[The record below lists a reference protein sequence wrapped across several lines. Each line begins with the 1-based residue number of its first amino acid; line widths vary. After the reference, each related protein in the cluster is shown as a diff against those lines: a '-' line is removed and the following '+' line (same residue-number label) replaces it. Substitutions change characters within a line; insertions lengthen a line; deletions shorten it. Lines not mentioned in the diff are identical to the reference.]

1 MNLATAAR
9 RRYALLS
16 PLGGRLRFPQPPH
29 LRLPPLRCSGAM
41 RHRLSPLSRA
51 ATVSLRPVS
60 VASAR
65 RHYDCRPP
73 PLWFTT
79 TARRPPSFS
88 AAAAPSPTAAEIFGR
103 DVPLLAAST
112 RRSSLPRPL
121 VPSSLF
127 PSYSS
132 LPLSFIV
139 ASTRRSSL
147 PRPLIPLPLVF

>member
-9 RRYALLS
+9 RRYTLLS
-16 PLGGRLRFPQPPH
+16 LLGGRLRFPQPPH

-112 RRSSLPRPL
+112 RRSSFPPPL
-121 VPSSLF
+121 VPSS
-127 PSYSS
+127 PCSS
-132 LPLSFIV
+132 SPRNLVCSFRLLSRQLV
-139 ASTRRSSL
+139 TRRFL
-147 PRPLIPLPLVF
+147 VPLPLVF